1 VPDRVGRNADLHA
14 DVTKAGTLR
23 ILILGAAAGGGFPQW
38 NSNDEASRRA
48 RAGDPAARPRTQ
60 SSIAVSAD
68 GERWVLVN
76 ASPDLRQQI
85 LDNPHLHPRHG
96 KRHSPIAAV
105 LLTNGDVDHVAGLLT
120 LREGHRFA
128 IYGTRRVLSIL
139 GENSIFNV
147 LDPALVA
154 RRPIEL
160 GAGFAVADASGQPL
174 GIHVEPFAVPGKV
187 ALFRED
193 RAAGPG
199 YGTQPEDTI
208 GLALSAGGSPAF
220 YVPGCAEVTPEL
232 AARLRGAALL
242 LFDGTLWRDDEM
254 ILAGVGQKT
263 GRRMGHVSMS
273 GEEGSLARLAGLGIG
288 RRIFVHVNNSN
299 PALLADSAERAAVAA
314 AGWEVAEDGMEI
326 AP

>member
-1 VPDRVGRNADLHA
+1 
-14 DVTKAGTLR
+14 
-23 ILILGAAAGGGFPQW
+23 LIVGAAAGGGFPQW

-60 SSIAVSAD
+60 SSLAVSAD

-85 LDNPHLHPRHG
+85 LGNRHLHPRQG
-96 KRHSPIAAV
+96 KRHSPVAAV
-105 LLTNGDVDHVAGLLT
+105 VLTSGDVDHIAGLLT

-128 IYGTRRVLSIL
+128 IYATSRVLGIL
-139 GENSIFNV
+139 RENSVFGV
-147 LDPALVA
+147 LDPVLVERRAIALG
-154 RRPIEL
+154 EC
-160 GAGFAVADASGQPL
+160 FAVADADGVPT
-174 GIHVEPFAVPGKV
+174 GIRADPFAVPGKV

-193 RAAGPG
+193 RAAGAG
-199 YGTQPEDTI
+199 CGTQPEDTI
-208 GLALSAGGSPAF
+208 GLALSAGGPAAF
-220 YVPGCAEVTPEL
+220 YVPGCTAVTPEL
-232 AARLRGAALL
+232 AARLHNARLL

-254 ILAGVGQKT
+254 IAAGIGQKT

-288 RRIFVHVNNSN
+288 RRIFVHINNSN
-299 PALLADSAERAAVAA
+299 PALLADSPERAAVTA

-326 AP
+326 AL